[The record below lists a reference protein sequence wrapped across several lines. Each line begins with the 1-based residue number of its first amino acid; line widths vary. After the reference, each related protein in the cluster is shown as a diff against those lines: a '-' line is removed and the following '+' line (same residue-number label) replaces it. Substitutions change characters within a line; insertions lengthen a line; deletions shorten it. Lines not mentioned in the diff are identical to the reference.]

1 MIKENKIK
9 KYVVVIICLLGMLI
23 LSGKTENVFANDKK
37 SKDME
42 NSLLSFYIKD
52 VSNVESIRYI
62 PLDKKIIGNKRIT
75 DKSNVVDIGF
85 GEYYIKAKD
94 EKKELQEPSY
104 SSWYE
109 APKGGMQFREKLS
122 IEYQVNKDYNN
133 KNLRI
138 LKKVVEEK
146 KKWIYEKLENASKEK
161 YKPGCKVSILGKEYP
176 LKIKYFKQSVSN
188 IYIDDGI
195 LVVELSRRNKKNYQ
209 EKIESLLDDVYMKI
223 AEKEVPMAMEIVTRI
238 VGIKPNKYRIRKIKS
253 AWGTCSANKNITINS
268 YLMKYDRNAIQ
279 YVVLHEICHLKY
291 MNHSEEFWN
300 MVEKYMKN
308 YKEVRKKLKE

>member
-23 LSGKTENVFANDKK
+23 LSGKTENVFANDKSNSSGIPQRSADQYDKK

-52 VSNVESIRYI
+52 VSNVESIKYI

-94 EKKELQEPSY
+94 EKKELQEPVY

-109 APKGGMQFREKLS
+109 SPRGGMQVREKLS

-138 LKKVVEEK
+138 LKKVVEENIHHKNKVLISASQYVNVKNEYK
-146 KKWIYEKLENASKEK
+146 KNIKACIFYQSYSIQLYEKDLFFDDKITTGKVKIPIGIVFIVSKDMK
-161 YKPGCKVSILGKEYP
+161 
-176 LKIKYFKQSVSN
+176 SN
-188 IYIDDGI
+188 
-195 LVVELSRRNKKNYQ
+195 K
-209 EKIESLLDDVYMKI
+209 
-223 AEKEVPMAMEIVTRI
+223 
-238 VGIKPNKYRIRKIKS
+238 
-253 AWGTCSANKNITINS
+253 
-268 YLMKYDRNAIQ
+268 
-279 YVVLHEICHLKY
+279 
-291 MNHSEEFWN
+291 
-300 MVEKYMKN
+300 
-308 YKEVRKKLKE
+308 

>member
-85 GEYYIKAKD
+85 GEYYIKVKD

-138 LKKVVEEK
+138 LKKVVEQNIHPKNKVLISASQYVNVKNGYK
-146 KKWIYEKLENASKEK
+146 KNIKACIFYQSYSIQLYEKDLFFDDKITTGKVKIPIGIVFIVSKDM
-161 YKPGCKVSILGKEYP
+161 
-176 LKIKYFKQSVSN
+176 KQ
-188 IYIDDGI
+188 
-195 LVVELSRRNKKNYQ
+195 LQNY
-209 EKIESLLDDVYMKI
+209 
-223 AEKEVPMAMEIVTRI
+223 
-238 VGIKPNKYRIRKIKS
+238 
-253 AWGTCSANKNITINS
+253 
-268 YLMKYDRNAIQ
+268 
-279 YVVLHEICHLKY
+279 
-291 MNHSEEFWN
+291 
-300 MVEKYMKN
+300 
-308 YKEVRKKLKE
+308 

>member
-85 GEYYIKAKD
+85 GEYYIKVKD

-122 IEYQVNKDYNN
+122 IEYQVNKDYENIHPKN
-133 KNLRI
+133 KVLISASQYVNVKNGY
-138 LKKVVEEK
+138 KKNIK
-146 KKWIYEKLENASKEK
+146 ACIFYQSYSIQLYEKDLFFDDKITTGKVKIPIGIVFIVSK
-161 YKPGCKVSILGKEYP
+161 
-176 LKIKYFKQSVSN
+176 
-188 IYIDDGI
+188 D
-195 LVVELSRRNKKNYQ
+195 
-209 EKIESLLDDVYMKI
+209 MK
-223 AEKEVPMAMEIVTRI
+223 
-238 VGIKPNKYRIRKIKS
+238 
-253 AWGTCSANKNITINS
+253 
-268 YLMKYDRNAIQ
+268 
-279 YVVLHEICHLKY
+279 
-291 MNHSEEFWN
+291 
-300 MVEKYMKN
+300 
-308 YKEVRKKLKE
+308 